1 MHTTPYRAFPI
12 RLGLGRPETAF
23 DSGDLRQ
30 EERRKLENELSTL
43 TELDD
48 KAGAELARELDFN
61 EAGIGTFQ
69 RLRRA
74 GGVTGHGAQCG
85 SPRGLESGGD
95 FRMLT
100 KKIFV

>member
-1 MHTTPYRAFPI
+1 MNTQNLSSKLFVCLAVYLERETFP
-12 RLGLGRPETAF
+12 
-23 DSGDLRQ
+23 
-30 EERRKLENELSTL
+30 K
-43 TELDD
+43 LDD

-85 SPRGLESGGD
+85 SPRGLE
-95 FRMLT
+95 
-100 KKIFV
+100 